1 MSWLLADMKKKMND
15 AKSTIEQSLKKVS
28 ESAFKT
34 DHQKSEEESKS
45 ENPQSTEPES
55 DKIVEQPEETTAQ
68 QESTAESAKKSMA
81 ALFGGLKV
89 GGGVAS
95 SKLFEYAKDA
105 GKKLGEVKNAVI
117 ENTMLG
123 ELNKEQNDFEK
134 QLQEEREKLKNIDLP
149 WQGLPDEVS
158 AKKQMMSLSTD
169 TRNFLRDSAANSEY
183 SFEQQQAMAA
193 LLLREDPNLAN
204 VRFQLVP
211 KQVKENQF
219 WQNYF
224 YRIGLIR
231 QSMLNQGTGRISPV
245 VAAPATSTEEK
256 KVEEQKI
263 EAAPEVSDTQE
274 AKVEEPEVVKE
285 EEVKQESEQVPA
297 NNESEEDEEVKETVL
312 EQPAAPG
319 EQTLTS
325 VDEEWER
332 EILADLND
340 YEDVVEKTGG
350 KDEEAWE
357 AEIQEL
363 LNAE

>member
-15 AKSTIEQSLKKVS
+15 AKSTIEQSLKQVS
-28 ESAFKT
+28 ESST
-34 DHQKSEEESKS
+34 TESPKSEEEKG
-45 ENPQSTEPES
+45 EKEVETPQETPAVEEPTS
-55 DKIVEQPEETTAQ
+55 P
-68 QESTAESAKKSMA
+68 QESATESAKKSMA

-123 ELNKEQNDFEK
+123 DLNKEQDEFEK
-134 QLQEEREKLKNIDLP
+134 QLQEEREKLKNIDMP
-149 WQGLPDEVS
+149 WQGLPDENL
-158 AKKQMMSLSTD
+158 AKKQMLSLSTD
-169 TRNFLRDSAANSEY
+169 TRNFLRDSPANSEY
-183 SFEQQQAMAA
+183 SYDQQQAMAA
-193 LLLREDPNLAN
+193 LLLKEDPNLAN

-231 QSMLNQGTGRISPV
+231 QSMLAQGTGRISPTV
-245 VAAPATSTEEK
+245 LAATATSTTEEK
-256 KVEEQKI
+256 KAEEPKVEPISVEVP
-263 EAAPEVSDTQE
+263 EASV
-274 AKVEEPEVVKE
+274 KVEEPPKIEKKE
-285 EEVKQESEQVPA
+285 EEVEGNTTNDESCED
-297 NNESEEDEEVKETVL
+297 EDDEEVKETVS
-312 EQPAAPG
+312 EQPSAPG

-350 KDEEAWE
+350 KDEDAWE

>member
-15 AKSTIEQSLKKVS
+15 AKSTIEQSLKQVS
-28 ESAFKT
+28 ESAAFKT
-34 DHQKSEEESKS
+34 ETPKPEEEK
-45 ENPQSTEPES
+45 EQKEMETPVETPAEEPIS
-55 DKIVEQPEETTAQ
+55 P
-68 QESTAESAKKSMA
+68 QESATESAKKSMA

-95 SKLFEYAKDA
+95 SKLFEYANHA

-123 ELNKEQNDFEK
+123 DLNKEQDEFEK
-134 QLQEEREKLKNIDLP
+134 QLQEEREKLKNIDMP
-149 WQGLPDEVS
+149 WQGLPDETL
-158 AKKQMMSLSTD
+158 AKKQMLSLSTD
-169 TRNFLRDSAANSEY
+169 TRNFLRDSPANSEY
-183 SFEQQQAMAA
+183 TYDQQQAMAA
-193 LLLREDPNLAN
+193 LLLKADPNLAN

-231 QSMLNQGTGRISPV
+231 QSLAQGTGRITPTLT
-245 VAAPATSTEEK
+245 ATPSTTVEEK
-256 KVEEQKI
+256 KVEVPEEKKVEPLSIQV
-263 EAAPEVSDTQE
+263 PEVSVKPE
-274 AKVEEPEVVKE
+274 EPPKVEKKEEKVEESTTSEESCDDE
-285 EEVKQESEQVPA
+285 EEG
-297 NNESEEDEEVKETVL
+297 VKETVS
-312 EQPAAPG
+312 EQPSAPG

-350 KDEEAWE
+350 KDEDAWE